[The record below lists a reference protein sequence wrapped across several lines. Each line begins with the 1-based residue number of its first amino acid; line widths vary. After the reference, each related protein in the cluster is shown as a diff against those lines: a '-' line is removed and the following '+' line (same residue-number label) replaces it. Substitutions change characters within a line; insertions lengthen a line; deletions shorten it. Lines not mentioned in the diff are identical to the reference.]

1 MEQLIPE
8 CPLADYGQ
16 NCFVV
21 VARYY
26 DTLKGKAFK
35 HIFPSGSLQGKI
47 H

>member
-1 MEQLIPE
+1 MSASGLW
-8 CPLADYGQ
+8 AKK
-16 NCFVV
+16 FFF

-26 DTLKGKAFK
+26 NTLKGKAFK